1 MSDSEHFKCSCK
13 NCGGHIEFPAA
24 AAGMSVP
31 CPHCQFPTELLPPN
45 NGRAAAAPERRGRA
59 AIFLGLTLVLL
70 AGAGGYGYWKQM
82 QSASPHESVA
92 TNTTIPKPVSKPA
105 KSLADLKLATV
116 TIEKTK
122 GSGLIYAVGT
132 MQNDSDHQ
140 RFGVRV
146 EFDLLDAGGAKLGTS
161 TDYTQLIEP
170 RAEWTFRALVLD
182 AKAVTAKPARIQ
194 ED

>member
-1 MSDSEHFKCSCK
+1 MFVSL
-13 NCGGHIEFPAA
+13 A
-24 AAGMSVP
+24 
-31 CPHCQFPTELLPPN
+31 
-45 NGRAAAAPERRGRA
+45 
-59 AIFLGLTLVLL
+59 LVLL
-70 AGAGGYGYWKQM
+70 AGAGGFAFWKQR
-82 QSASPHESVA
+82 QSARPLESVA
-92 TNTTIPKPVSKPA
+92 TNATKLKPVSKPA

-116 TIEKTK
+116 TIERTK

-132 MQNDSDHQ
+132 MKNDSDHQ

-146 EFDLLDAGGAKLGTS
+146 ELDLLDAGGAKLGTA

-182 AKAVTAKPARIQ
+182 AKAVTAKPAKIK